1 MNMGVGLMRNI
12 HIMMIK
18 LVRLPDINTS
28 CQLAATPYQSFGRFA
43 LLRGGAGFW
52 WGDLHSSHPSDT
64 VTGYYWALDENG
76 DLAVS
81 ARGAGIYGEVLV
93 NERRDILAL
102 LVAELVKRK
111 IIGRPTS
118 LQLQE

>member
-1 MNMGVGLMRNI
+1 MRI
-12 HIMMIK
+12 
-18 LVRLPDINTS
+18 LLTRLPDINTDRD
-28 CQLAATPYQSFGRFA
+28 LAKYGYRAYGRFA

-52 WGDLHSSHPSDT
+52 FGDLHSSHPATT
-64 VTGYYWALDENG
+64 VFGFYWAIDPNG
-76 DLAVS
+76 DLVVS
-81 ARGAGIYGEVLV
+81 ARGAGIDGEVLIR
-93 NERRDILAL
+93 ERRDILAL